1 MGFPPVPDPAAPAPE
16 PTPGEPAATPPPPVY
31 TAPPVATPPP
41 TQAPG
46 GYPVR
51 LTVIDDRN
59 LHRLWGV
66 PYFGILVRSILAIPH
81 LIVLMI
87 LGLGMYVVMAL
98 GWIPI
103 LILGR
108 VPGIQAAWIKEYIHR
123 STRILAY
130 TYFLFPGGYPP
141 FGPGSP
147 NPVDLTFDLEGR
159 TISRFWGIPLIGIIV
174 RYIVLIPHF
183 IVLYILFLVGILFE
197 LILWIPILL
206 LGRYPGWAVSLYG
219 GILRYSA
226 RVEAYLLLL
235 PVPYP
240 PLFSFS

>member
-1 MGFPPVPDPAAPAPE
+1 VA
-16 PTPGEPAATPPPPVY
+16 PPPPSR
-31 TAPPVATPPP
+31 A
-41 TQAPG
+41 QG
-46 GYPVR
+46 GYPVQ
-51 LTVIDDRN
+51 LTVITETN

-81 LIVLMI
+81 YIVLMI

-103 LILGR
+103 LLVGR

-141 FGPGSP
+141 LGPGSP

-159 TISRFWGIPLIGIIV
+159 RINQFWGIPIIGIMV
-174 RYIVLIPHF
+174 RSIVLIPHF
-183 IVLYILFLVGILFE
+183 IVLYVLFAIGLFLE
-197 LILWIPILL
+197 LVLWIPILVS
-206 LGRYPGWAVSLYG
+206 GRYPGWAVSLYG

-226 RVEAYLLLL
+226 RVQAYILLL